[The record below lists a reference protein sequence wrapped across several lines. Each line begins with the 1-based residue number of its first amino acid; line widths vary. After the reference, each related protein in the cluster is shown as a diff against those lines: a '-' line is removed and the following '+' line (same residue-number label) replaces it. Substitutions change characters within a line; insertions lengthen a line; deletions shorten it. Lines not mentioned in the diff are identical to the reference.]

1 MTAWVEW
8 ALVVLVVWCT
18 LSVLFGFWLGGR
30 LGALS
35 GRAQAVPGI
44 DRRGA
49 GVFQSAA
56 TSSRR
61 VLIVDQDPRLR
72 RLLRTTLDGSN
83 FQVEDVGSVEE
94 ARKIVPILRPA
105 VVLLDVSSPGMD
117 GLSFCTELASSSHGE
132 AEVILLTAEDISRTT
147 ARLAGATAI
156 ARKPFSPLE
165 LIGLIEHLNQP
176 DTLLSMPA
184 GMPDEDLLP
193 RYEEQLIMYAFDLGR
208 MARME
213 RVQRHLLDETYRQ
226 TATALAHAVEA
237 RDRPTAIHAQR
248 VQRYALKLA
257 QLVEPSL
264 LGDPSLEYGFL
275 LHDVGKIGIRD
286 HVLQKAGPLDGA
298 EREHVQAHPTIGAE
312 ILGDISMLRGAG
324 LQVVRHH
331 HERWDGNGYPDR
343 LRGDETP
350 LSARVFAI
358 ADTLDAMTTDR
369 PYRNAIGWD
378 RAVREIVAQS
388 GRQFDPEVVEV
399 FVAREAELRRIYD
412 DLSLVA

>member
-8 ALVVLVVWCT
+8 ALVGLVVWCG
-18 LSVLFGFWLGGR
+18 LSALVGFWLGGR
-30 LGALS
+30 LSMLSEHALP
-35 GRAQAVPGI
+35 APDVA
-44 DRRGA
+44 RRGA
-49 GVFQSAA
+49 DVFQNAA

-83 FQVEDVGSVEE
+83 FEVEDVGSVEE
-94 ARKIVPILRPA
+94 AREIVPFLRPA

-117 GLSFCTELASSSHGE
+117 GLAFCTELASSRVRE
-132 AEVILLTAEDISRTT
+132 TDVILLTAEDISRTT

-165 LIGLIEHLNQP
+165 LIGLIERLNQP

-184 GMPDEDLLP
+184 GTPDEKLLLM
-193 RYEEQLIMYAFDLGR
+193 YEEQLIMYAFDLGR

-237 RDRPTAIHAQR
+237 RDRPTALHARR

-257 QLVEPSL
+257 QLVEPTL

-298 EREHVQAHPTIGAE
+298 ERAHVQAHPTIGAE
-312 ILGDISMLRGAG
+312 ILGDIAMLHGAG
-324 LQVVRHH
+324 LQVVRNH

-350 LSARVFAI
+350 LGARVFAI

-369 PYRNAIGWD
+369 PYR
-378 RAVREIVAQS
+378 RAVAWDGAVKEIVAQS
-388 GRQFDPEVVEV
+388 GRQFDPEVVQV
-399 FVAREAELRRIYD
+399 FAAQEAELRRIYD